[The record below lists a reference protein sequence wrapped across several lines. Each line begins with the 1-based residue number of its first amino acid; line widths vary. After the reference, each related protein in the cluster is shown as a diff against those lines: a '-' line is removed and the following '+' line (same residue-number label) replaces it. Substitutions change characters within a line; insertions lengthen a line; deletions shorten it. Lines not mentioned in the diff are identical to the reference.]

1 MNKGNELEYQ
11 ELSIWNLNSIL
22 NYIKENFFQIFLLI
36 LVCII
41 IYTVDYISNINI
53 ILFSMPTYIPG
64 IGHGP
69 HQNIQQKLIKKQK
82 KIKK

>member
-11 ELSIWNLNSIL
+11 EFSIWDLNSIF
-22 NYIKENFFQIFLLI
+22 NYIKEHYFQIFLLI

-53 ILFSMPTYIPG
+53 ILFSIPPYIPG
-64 IGHGP
+64 IVGTGK
-69 HQNIQQKLIKKQK
+69 QKLIKKQK